1 MNIEFNKISIY
12 NFMSIGSS
20 EIKLKDNGYTLVT
33 GTNNSNDGAIS
44 NGSGKSSIFEA
55 IIWCL
60 CGETLR
66 GSKNV
71 VNING
76 DDGALVVLEFSF
88 DGKVYTILRS
98 KEHSKYKTTLQIT
111 VDGKDISGKGIR
123 DSEKILREILPDLTS
138 SFIGSVIIL
147 GQGMPLKFSNN
158 TPSGRKEVLEKL
170 SKSDF
175 MIEDLKKR
183 LVERKLVVHNLL
195 RQAEDETLTNSTKIE
210 TNQDLLSECKKDLE
224 KLNAVDLNEQ
234 KIHLSELKD
243 EYKLVCE
250 EIVKKE
256 DEIKGLDFESSINS
270 FEDEK
275 NNCLKTYTTKK
286 EELDNKRYKEREDI
300 LNGFVAQKSELNE
313 LKQYVQNVEN
323 MVDFCPTCG
332 QKLHNVVKPDITNEK
347 NKILELTTKIN
358 VCDES
363 INNIEN
369 VYKIA
374 FKTIEDEYN
383 QNILRIKESLSNL
396 TVAKKSLDNELK
408 ILNTKRNDIN
418 NEINK
423 ITVELDNF
431 ENENNKII
439 TYIKKYEEQINIY
452 TNKYEKSSELT
463 ENYKCRESI
472 LNKFDSVIKRD
483 FRGYLLSNI
492 IKYIDERANV
502 YSQDIFGDSL
512 IEFKLEGNNILIKF
526 QQKDY
531 ENLSG
536 GEKQKVDLI
545 VQFALRDML
554 STYMNFSSSL
564 LVLDEIFDNLD
575 YLGCERVINMIS
587 KRFNDVSSIYII
599 SHHANELNIP
609 VDNCISVIKESNG
622 VSHIK

>member
-33 GTNNSNDGAIS
+33 GNNNSNDGAIS

-76 DDGALVVLEFSF
+76 DDGTLVVLEFSF
-88 DGKVYTILRS
+88 DDKVYTILRS

-256 DEIKGLDFESSINS
+256 DEIKGLDFESSVNS

-332 QKLHNVVKPDITNEK
+332 QKLHNVVKPDVTNEK

-374 FKTIEDEYN
+374 CKTIEDEYN

-396 TVAKKSLDNELK
+396 TVAKNSLDNELK

-431 ENENNKII
+431 ENENNKLI
-439 TYIKKYEEQINIY
+439 TYVKKYEEQINIY

-609 VDNCISVIKESNG
+609 FDNCISVIKESNG

>member
-76 DDGALVVLEFSF
+76 DDGTLVVLEFNF
-88 DGKVYTILRS
+88 DDKVYTVLRS
-98 KEHSKYKTTLQIT
+98 KEHSRYKTTLQIT

-256 DEIKGLDFESSINS
+256 DEIKGLDFESSVNS

-332 QKLHNVVKPDITNEK
+332 QKLHNVVKPDVTNEK
-347 NKILELTTKIN
+347 NRILELTTKLN

-363 INNIEN
+363 INDIEN

-374 FKTIEDEYN
+374 CKTIEDEYN
-383 QNILRIKESLSNL
+383 QSILRIKESLSNL
-396 TVAKKSLDNELK
+396 TVAKNSLDNELK

-431 ENENNKII
+431 ENENNKLI
-439 TYIKKYEEQINIY
+439 TYVKKYEEQINIY

>member
-88 DGKVYTILRS
+88 DDKVYTVLRS

-123 DSEKILREILPDLTS
+123 DSEKILRELLPDLTS

-195 RQAEDETLTNSTKIE
+195 RQAEDETLTASTKIE

-224 KLNAVDLNEQ
+224 KLNALDINKQ

-243 EYKLVCE
+243 ECKLVCE

-300 LNGFVAQKSELNE
+300 LDGFVTQKSELSE
-313 LKQYVQNVEN
+313 LKQYVQNVEK

-332 QKLHNVVKPDITNEK
+332 QKLHNVVKPDVTNEK
-347 NKILELTTKIN
+347 NRILELTTKLN

-363 INNIEN
+363 INDIEN

-374 FKTIEDEYN
+374 CKTIEDEYN
-383 QNILRIKESLSNL
+383 QSILRIKESLSNL
-396 TVAKKSLDNELK
+396 TVAKNSLDNELK

-431 ENENNKII
+431 ENENNKLI
-439 TYIKKYEEQINIY
+439 TYVKKYEEQINTY
-452 TNKYEKSSELT
+452 TNEYEKSSELT
-463 ENYKCRESI
+463 ENYRRRESI

-512 IEFKLEGNNILIKF
+512 IEFKLEGNNIIIKF

-622 VSHIK
+622 VSHII

>member
-88 DGKVYTILRS
+88 DDKVYTILRS

-256 DEIKGLDFESSINS
+256 DEIKGLDFESSVNS

-332 QKLHNVVKPDITNEK
+332 QKLHNVVKPDVTNEK

-374 FKTIEDEYN
+374 CKTIEDEYN

-396 TVAKKSLDNELK
+396 TVAKNSLDNELK

-431 ENENNKII
+431 ENENNKLI
-439 TYIKKYEEQINIY
+439 TYVRKYEEQINIY

-609 VDNCISVIKESNG
+609 FDNCISVIKESNG

>member
-20 EIKLKDNGYTLVT
+20 EINLKDNGYTLVT

-88 DGKVYTILRS
+88 DDKVYTVLRS

-123 DSEKILREILPDLTS
+123 DSEKILKELLPDLTS

-195 RQAEDETLTNSTKIE
+195 RQAEDEMLTASTKIE

-224 KLNAVDLNEQ
+224 KLNTLDINKQ
-234 KIHLSELKD
+234 KISLSELQS

-256 DEIKGLDFESSINS
+256 AEIKGLDFESSINS

-275 NNCLKTYTTKK
+275 NKCLKTYTTKK
-286 EELDNKRYKEREDI
+286 EELDNKRYKERQDI
-300 LNGFVAQKSELNE
+300 LNGFIAQKSELNE
-313 LKQYVQNVEN
+313 LKQYVQNVEK

-332 QKLHNVVKPDITNEK
+332 QRLHNVVKPDVTNEK

-369 VYKIA
+369 IYKIA

-383 QNILRIKESLSNL
+383 QDILRIKESLSNL
-396 TVAKKSLDNELK
+396 TVAKNSLDNELK
-408 ILNTKRNDIN
+408 ILNTKRNNIN

-423 ITVELDNF
+423 ITIELDNF
-431 ENENNKII
+431 ENENNKLL
-439 TYIKKYEEQINIY
+439 TYVKKYEKQINIY

-512 IEFKLEGNNILIKF
+512 IEFKLEGNNILIKY
-526 QQKDY
+526 QHKDY

-575 YLGCERVINMIS
+575 SLGCERVINMIS

>member
-76 DDGALVVLEFSF
+76 DDGTLVVLEFSF
-88 DGKVYTILRS
+88 DDKVYTILRS

-332 QKLHNVVKPDITNEK
+332 QKLHNVVKPDVTNEK

-374 FKTIEDEYN
+374 CKTIEDEYN
-383 QNILRIKESLSNL
+383 QSILRIKESLSNL
-396 TVAKKSLDNELK
+396 TVAKNSLDNELK

-431 ENENNKII
+431 ENENNKLI
-439 TYIKKYEEQINIY
+439 TYVKKYEEQINIY
-452 TNKYEKSSELT
+452 THKYEKSSELT

>member
-76 DDGALVVLEFSF
+76 DDGTLVVLEFSF
-88 DGKVYTILRS
+88 DDKVYTILRS

-243 EYKLVCE
+243 GYKLVCE

-363 INNIEN
+363 INNIEK
-369 VYKIA
+369 VYKTA

-383 QNILRIKESLSNL
+383 QSMLRIKESLSNL
-396 TVAKKSLDNELK
+396 TVAKSSLDNELK

-431 ENENNKII
+431 ENENNKLI
-439 TYIKKYEEQINIY
+439 TYVKKYEEQINIY

-472 LNKFDSVIKRD
+472 LNKFDIVIKRD